1 MSTPPVKRWCTF
13 WKKTEPSTVPAA
25 ADPSADTP
33 VTKIEDTKRVVN
45 KPAADTSTGCW
56 RSSKQSAASFPVGT
70 TLTIGADETLER
82 AVVISDGNLYVAWKE
97 GLKKETLMR
106 VEDWLALAEGKQITV
121 TAVPSLNL
129 RYAQKV

>member
-1 MSTPPVKRWCTF
+1 MSAWCTF
-13 WKKTEPSTVPAA
+13 WKKSEPSTAPAVPAVA
-25 ADPSADTP
+25 SNL
-33 VTKIEDTKRVVN
+33 EETKRVVDA
-45 KPAADTSTGCW
+45 PSASCW
-56 RSSKQSAASFPVGT
+56 RAAKQSANSFPVGT

-82 AVVISDGNLYVAWKE
+82 AVVISGGNLYVVWKE

-129 RYAQKV
+129 RHAQKV